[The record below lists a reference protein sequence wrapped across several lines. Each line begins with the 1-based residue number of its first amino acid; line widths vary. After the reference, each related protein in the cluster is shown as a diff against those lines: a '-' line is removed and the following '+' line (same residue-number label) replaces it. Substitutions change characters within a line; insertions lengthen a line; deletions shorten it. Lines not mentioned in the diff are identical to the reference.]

1 MPRYK
6 LLIEYDGTPYAGW
19 QRQDNVASVQG
30 AIENAIFQFSQENK
44 TLTTAGR
51 TDAGVHALG
60 QVANVDLTKKWRT
73 DTIRDACNAHLLQNG
88 DTISILNA
96 ELVDSTFNARFSAIK
111 RHYHYRILN
120 RRSHTPLDAKRVWW
134 VPKSL
139 NSDKMH
145 EAAQRLLGRHDFTTF
160 RSTQCQAK
168 SPIRTLDRLDV
179 IRNGDYIDIYASA
192 QSFLHNQIRS
202 FAGSLMNVGSQRF
215 SADDLEAALHA
226 KDRQRCGVV
235 APPFGLYLTKVD
247 YK

>member
-19 QRQDNVASVQG
+19 QRQDNLASVQG
-30 AIENAIFQFSQENK
+30 AIESAIFKFTGENP
-44 TLTTAGR
+44 TITTAGR

-60 QVANVDLTKKWRT
+60 QIAHVDLTKEWRS
-73 DTIRDACNAHLLQNG
+73 DTVRDACNAHLIQNR
-88 DTISILNA
+88 DTVSILA
-96 ELVDSTFNARFSAIK
+96 VELVDEEFNARFSALK

-120 RRSHTPLDAKRVWW
+120 RRSHTALDAMRVWW
-134 VPKSL
+134 VPKPL
-139 NSDKMH
+139 DSDKMH

-192 QSFLHNQIRS
+192 RAFLHNQIRS
-202 FAGSLMNVGSQRF
+202 FAGTLMDVGTLRF
-215 SADDLEAALHA
+215 TADDVEAALLA

-235 APPFGLYLTKVD
+235 APPHGLYLTGVD
-247 YK
+247 YQ